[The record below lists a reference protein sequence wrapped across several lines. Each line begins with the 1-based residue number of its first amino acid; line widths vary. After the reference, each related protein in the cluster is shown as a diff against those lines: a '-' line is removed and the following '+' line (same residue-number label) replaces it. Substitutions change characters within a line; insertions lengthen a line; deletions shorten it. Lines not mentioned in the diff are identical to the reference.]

1 LLRTIRTGGGA
12 LAVDDRTG
20 RVFVASIDGDS
31 VSMLDAHSGAVLRT
45 IGRIGIRPL
54 AVDARAGHIFVPG
67 VRRLGM
73 LDTRTG
79 RLLRTAA
86 LTTTT
91 GAVVLTMDE
100 ADGRLFVSDDVRFAP
115 FHGVVRV
122 FDTRTGAFVHT
133 VAVGRPSNPSI
144 VVVDER
150 SGRAFITN
158 GLAGTVSVL
167 DARRAVVVRTVAIG
181 PHPAALAVDQR
192 RGRVVVVGAGT
203 VSGGTATRPGRVSVL
218 DARRGAIL
226 SSAAAGW
233 GPIAVAADER
243 TGHALVTNAGGAMRV
258 PDFWGR
264 VPSWVRGW
272 LPFLP
277 RPSFRTRPVPASVSV
292 IDATC

>member
-1 LLRTIRTGGGA
+1 
-12 LAVDDRTG
+12 
-20 RVFVASIDGDS
+20 
-31 VSMLDAHSGAVLRT
+31 
-45 IGRIGIRPL
+45 
-54 AVDARAGHIFVPG
+54 
-67 VRRLGM
+67 
-73 LDTRTG
+73 
-79 RLLRTAA
+79 
-86 LTTTT
+86 
-91 GAVVLTMDE
+91 MDE
-100 ADGRLFVSDDVRFAP
+100 ADSRLFVGDDVRLPP

-122 FDTRTGAFVHT
+122 FDTRTGALVHT
-133 VAVGRPSNPSI
+133 VAVGRPSNPGI

-150 SGRAFITN
+150 CGRAFITN

-167 DARRAVVVRTVAIG
+167 DARQAVVVRTVAIG
-181 PHPAALAVDQR
+181 PHLGALTVDQR

-233 GPIAVAADER
+233 GPVAVAADER
-243 TGHALVTNAGGAMRV
+243 TGHALVTNAGGVMRV

-277 RPSFRTRPVPASVSV
+277 HPSFRTRPVPASVSV